1 MAVYMYQL
9 DNRFCSRT
17 FVYENDCQSLCHE
30 HRCQETHNVAF
41 SQIHGLDKKKLFDVN
56 IELCMGMSPTYTWW
70 NILLSLIMVLQ
81 IV

>member
-9 DNRFCSRT
+9 DNRFCSKT

-41 SQIHGLDKKKLFDVN
+41 SQIHGLDKKNFLMWILNYVWGCPQLILD
-56 IELCMGMSPTYTWW
+56 ETYYFHW
-70 NILLSLIMVLQ
+70 
-81 IV
+81 